1 MTNPQLSY
9 QNDPSLKSRF
19 CAHVERHRQLDML
32 HQGSYGEAPDERGF
46 PGPKWRGCAV
56 ACSLRSLDEIDGAVL
71 KHTNNDHAGLAKRL
85 GIPLVLACLE
95 DQIFEG
101 LPAEPAQLWP
111 TRFAQAIPIGRDL
124 SMVWPRLA
132 HWLLVDEAQG
142 VIRFANT
149 DQTRDSIRAVAALF
163 ARHIAGDPPSA
174 DEWRSARYAA
184 AAARY
189 AAAADAAADA
199 AAAAAAARYA
209 ARSDHYE
216 ALAAKLCELMA
227 AA

>member
-19 CAHVERHRQLDML
+19 CAHVERHRQLDMVV
-32 HQGSYGEAPDERGF
+32 QGTYGEDDHDGEG
-46 PGPKWRGCAV
+46 KWRGCAV
-56 ACSLRSLDEIDGAVL
+56 ACSLRSLDEISGAKL
-71 KHTNNDHAGLAKRL
+71 RQHNGNHTDLAKRL
-85 GIPLVLACLE
+85 GIPLVLAYLE

-101 LPAEPAQLWP
+101 LPAESAQMWP

-149 DQTRDSIRAVAALF
+149 DRTRDSIRAVAALF

-174 DEWRSARYAA
+174 DEWIS
-184 AAARY
+184 ARY
-189 AAAADAAADA
+189 AAAADADAAARYAADA
-199 AAAAAAARYA
+199 AAADAAAR
-209 ARSDHYE
+209 SGHYE
-216 ALAAKLCELMA
+216 ALATKLCELMA